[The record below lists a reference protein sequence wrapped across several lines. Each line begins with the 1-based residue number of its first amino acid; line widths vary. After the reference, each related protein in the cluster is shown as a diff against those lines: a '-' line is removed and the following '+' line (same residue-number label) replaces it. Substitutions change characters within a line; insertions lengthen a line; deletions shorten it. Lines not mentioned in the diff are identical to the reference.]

1 MKKTNY
7 IQIAKKSAGI
17 QISELKK
24 INKVF
29 DKSFAKAVD
38 ILSSCKGKVICA
50 GVGKS
55 GLIARKVSATLSSI
69 GVSSF
74 FCDPGTA
81 RHGDMGQIQKKDVLL
96 IFSYSGN
103 SEELSEML
111 NFANRF
117 SIKVI
122 GIASSKES
130 ILLKASDIKLLLPKV
145 KEADITSIVPT
156 TSTTITL
163 VLGDTL
169 CSAIQHKKKFSK
181 EIFKRFHKG
190 GNIGRTLLLVKD
202 IMVTGNKIPII
213 DKNKTIEEAIRIIS
227 AKKLGLVLVTK
238 KGKVYSIA
246 TDGDCRRGIGK
257 YSKKDK
263 VEKIATKN
271 PFKINE
277 DTTAYKALSIMN
289 QKKITSL
296 IVSSKSGRIKGIC
309 HIHNLLSHGIK

>member
-1 MKKTNY
+1 MAKTNY
-7 IQIAKKSAGI
+7 IKIAKKSAGI

-24 INKVF
+24 IKKVF
-29 DKSFAKAVD
+29 NKSFVKAVD
-38 ILSSCKGKVICA
+38 LLANCKGKVICA

-103 SEELSEML
+103 SEELSDML

-117 SIKVI
+117 GIKVV
-122 GIASSKES
+122 GVASSKNS

-163 VLGDTL
+163 VLGDTI
-169 CSAIQHKKKFSK
+169 CAAIQNKKKFSK
-181 EIFKRFHKG
+181 EIFKRYHKG
-190 GNIGRTLLLVKD
+190 GSLGRTLLLVKD
-202 IMVTGNKIPII
+202 IMVTGKKIPVI
-213 DKNKTIEEAIRIIS
+213 DRNKTIEQAIKVIS
-227 AKKLGLVLVTK
+227 SKKLGLVLITK
-238 KGKVYSIA
+238 KGKVLSIC
-246 TDGDCRRGIGK
+246 TDGDARRGLGR

-263 VEKIATKN
+263 IEKIATRN
-271 PFKINE
+271 PLKINE
-277 DTTAYKALSIMN
+277 DTTAHSALAIMN

-296 IVSSKSGRIKGIC
+296 IVSSKSGKVKGIC
-309 HIHNLLSHGIK
+309 HIHNLLSYGIK

>member
-1 MKKTNY
+1 MAKTNY
-7 IQIAKKSAGI
+7 IKIAKKSAGI

-29 DKSFAKAVD
+29 NKSFVKAVD
-38 ILSSCKGKVICA
+38 LLANCKGKVICA

-103 SEELSEML
+103 SEELGDML

-117 SIKVI
+117 GIKVI
-122 GIASSKES
+122 GVASLKDS

-156 TSTTITL
+156 SSTTITL
-163 VLGDTL
+163 VLGDAL
-169 CSAIQHKKKFSK
+169 CAAIQHKKKFSK
-181 EIFKRFHKG
+181 EVFKRYHKG
-190 GNIGRTLLLVKD
+190 GSLGRTLLLVKD
-202 IMVTGNKIPII
+202 IMVTGKKIPII
-213 DKNKTIEEAIRIIS
+213 DRNKTIEQAVKVIS
-227 AKKLGLVLVTK
+227 SKKLGLVLVTSK
-238 KGKVYSIA
+238 SKVFSIC
-246 TDGDCRRGIGK
+246 TDGDASRGLGR

-263 VEKIATKN
+263 IVKIATRN
-271 PFKINE
+271 PLKINE
-277 DTTAYKALSIMN
+277 DTTAHRALAIMN

-296 IVSSKSGRIKGIC
+296 VVSSKSGKIKGIC
-309 HIHNLLSHGIK
+309 HIHNLLSYGIK

>member
-1 MKKTNY
+1 MAKTNY
-7 IQIAKKSAGI
+7 IKIAKKSAGI

-29 DKSFAKAVD
+29 NKSFVKAVD
-38 ILSSCKGKVICA
+38 LLANCKGKVICA

-103 SEELSEML
+103 SEELGDML

-117 SIKVI
+117 GIKVI
-122 GIASSKES
+122 GVASLKDS

-156 TSTTITL
+156 SSTTITL
-163 VLGDTL
+163 VLGDAL
-169 CSAIQHKKKFSK
+169 CAAIQHKKKFSK
-181 EIFKRFHKG
+181 EVFKRYHKG
-190 GNIGRTLLLVKD
+190 GSLGRTLLLVKD
-202 IMVTGNKIPII
+202 IMVTGKKIPII
-213 DKNKTIEEAIRIIS
+213 DRNKTIEQAVKVIS
-227 AKKLGLVLVTK
+227 SKKLGLVLVTSK
-238 KGKVYSIA
+238 SKVFSIC
-246 TDGDCRRGIGK
+246 TDGDARRGLGR

-263 VEKIATKN
+263 IVKIATRN
-271 PFKINE
+271 PLKINE
-277 DTTAYKALSIMN
+277 DTTAHRALAIMN

-296 IVSSKSGRIKGIC
+296 VVSSKSGKIKGIC
-309 HIHNLLSHGIK
+309 HIHNLLSYGIK

>member
-1 MKKTNY
+1 MSKKNF
-7 IQIAKKSAGI
+7 IKIAKKSANI

-29 DKSFAKAVD
+29 NKSFSKAVET
-38 ILSSCKGKVICA
+38 LANCKGKVICA

-103 SEELSEML
+103 SEELNDML

-117 SIKVI
+117 GIRII
-122 GIASSKES
+122 GVASSKNS
-130 ILLKASDIKLLLPKV
+130 VLIKASDIKLLLPKV

-156 TSTTITL
+156 SSTTITL
-163 VLGDTL
+163 VLGDAL
-169 CSAIQHKKKFSK
+169 CAAIQYKKNFSK
-181 EIFKRFHKG
+181 EIFKRYHKG
-190 GNIGRTLLLVKD
+190 GSLGRTLLLVKD
-202 IMVTGNKIPII
+202 VMVTGKKIPIV
-213 DKNKTIEEAIRIIS
+213 DRNKTIEQAAKIIS

-238 KGKVYSIA
+238 KGKVLSIC
-246 TDGDCRRGIGK
+246 TDGDARRGLGK

-263 VEKIATKN
+263 VERIANKN
-271 PFKINE
+271 PFKVDE
-277 DTTAYKALSIMN
+277 DITAHKALSIMN

-296 IVSSKSGRIKGIC
+296 VVYSGNGKIKGIC

>member
-1 MKKTNY
+1 MVKTNY
-7 IQIAKKSAGI
+7 IKIAKKSAGI
-17 QISELKK
+17 QIAELKK

-29 DKSFAKAVD
+29 NKSFVKAVD
-38 ILSSCKGKVICA
+38 VIANCKGKLICA

-103 SEELSEML
+103 SEELSDML

-117 SIKVI
+117 GIRII
-122 GIASSKES
+122 GVASSKDS

-145 KEADITSIVPT
+145 KEADMTSIVPT

-163 VLGDTL
+163 VLGDAI
-169 CSAIQHKKKFSK
+169 CAAIQHKKKFSK

-190 GNIGRTLLLVKD
+190 GNLGRTLLLVKD
-202 IMVTGNKIPII
+202 IMVSGKKIPII
-213 DKNKTIEEAIRIIS
+213 DRSKTIEQAVKVIAS
-227 AKKLGLVLVTK
+227 KKLGLVLITN
-238 KGKVYSIA
+238 KGKVFSIC
-246 TDGDCRRGIGK
+246 TDGDARRGLSK
-257 YSKKDK
+257 YSKKERI
-263 VEKIATKN
+263 EKIATKN
-271 PFKINE
+271 PFKIDE
-277 DTTAYKALSIMN
+277 DVTANKALAIMN

-296 IVSSKSGRIKGIC
+296 VVSSKSGKIKGIC
-309 HIHNLLSHGIK
+309 HIHHLLSHGIK

>member
-1 MKKTNY
+1 MSKKNF
-7 IQIAKKSAGI
+7 IKIAKKSANI

-29 DKSFAKAVD
+29 NKSFSKAVET
-38 ILSSCKGKVICA
+38 LASCKGKVICA

-103 SEELSEML
+103 SEELNDML

-117 SIKVI
+117 GIRII
-122 GIASSKES
+122 GVASSKNS
-130 ILLKASDIKLLLPKV
+130 VLIKASDIKLLLPKV

-156 TSTTITL
+156 SSTTITL
-163 VLGDTL
+163 VLGDAL
-169 CSAIQHKKKFSK
+169 CAAIQYKKNFSK
-181 EIFKRFHKG
+181 EIFKRYHKG
-190 GNIGRTLLLVKD
+190 GSLGRTLLLVKD
-202 IMVTGNKIPII
+202 VMVTGKKIPIV
-213 DKNKTIEEAIRIIS
+213 DRNKTIEQAAKIIS

-238 KGKVYSIA
+238 KGKVLSIC
-246 TDGDCRRGIGK
+246 TDGDARRGLGK

-263 VEKIATKN
+263 VERIANKN
-271 PFKINE
+271 PFKVDE
-277 DTTAYKALSIMN
+277 DITAHKALSIMN

-296 IVSSKSGRIKGIC
+296 VVSSGNGKIKGIC

>member
-38 ILSSCKGKVICA
+38 ILSNCKGKVICA

-257 YSKKDK
+257 YSKKERKK
-263 VEKIATKN
+263 V
-271 PFKINE
+271 
-277 DTTAYKALSIMN
+277 L
-289 QKKITSL
+289 QW
-296 IVSSKSGRIKGIC
+296 G
-309 HIHNLLSHGIK
+309 

>member
-1 MKKTNY
+1 MAKTNY
-7 IQIAKKSAGI
+7 IKIAKKSARV

-29 DKSFAKAVD
+29 NKSFVKAVD
-38 ILSSCKGKVICA
+38 LLANCKGKVICA

-55 GLIARKVSATLSSI
+55 GLIARKVSATLSRI

-103 SEELSEML
+103 SEELGDML

-117 SIKVI
+117 GIKVI
-122 GIASSKES
+122 GVASLKDS

-156 TSTTITL
+156 SSTTITL
-163 VLGDTL
+163 VLGDAL
-169 CSAIQHKKKFSK
+169 CAAIQHKKKFSK
-181 EIFKRFHKG
+181 EVFKRYHKG
-190 GNIGRTLLLVKD
+190 GSLGRTLLLVKD
-202 IMVTGNKIPII
+202 IMVTGKKIPII
-213 DKNKTIEEAIRIIS
+213 DRNKTIEQAVKVIS
-227 AKKLGLVLVTK
+227 SKKLGLVLVTSK
-238 KGKVYSIA
+238 RKVFSIC
-246 TDGDCRRGIGK
+246 TDGDARRGLGR

-263 VEKIATKN
+263 IVKIATRN
-271 PFKINE
+271 PLKINE
-277 DTTAYKALSIMN
+277 DTTAHRALAIMN

-296 IVSSKSGRIKGIC
+296 VVSSKSGKIKGIC
-309 HIHNLLSHGIK
+309 HIHNLLSYGIK

>member
-1 MKKTNY
+1 MSKKNF
-7 IQIAKKSAGI
+7 IKIAKKSANI

-29 DKSFAKAVD
+29 NKSFSKAVET
-38 ILSSCKGKVICA
+38 LASCKGKVICA

-55 GLIARKVSATLSSI
+55 GLIARKVSETLSSI

-103 SEELSEML
+103 SEELNDML

-117 SIKVI
+117 GIRII
-122 GIASSKES
+122 GVASSKNS
-130 ILLKASDIKLLLPKV
+130 VLIKASDIKLLLPKV

-156 TSTTITL
+156 SSTTITL
-163 VLGDTL
+163 VLGDAL
-169 CSAIQHKKKFSK
+169 CAAIQYKKNFSK
-181 EIFKRFHKG
+181 EIFKRYHKG
-190 GNIGRTLLLVKD
+190 GSLGRTLLLVKD
-202 IMVTGNKIPII
+202 VMVTGKKIPIV
-213 DKNKTIEEAIRIIS
+213 DRNKTIEQAAKIIS

-238 KGKVYSIA
+238 KGKVLSIC
-246 TDGDCRRGIGK
+246 TDGDARRGLGK

-263 VEKIATKN
+263 VERIANKN
-271 PFKINE
+271 PFKVDE
-277 DTTAYKALSIMN
+277 DITAHKALSIMN

-296 IVSSKSGRIKGIC
+296 VVSSGNGKIKGIC

>member
-1 MKKTNY
+1 MAKTNY
-7 IQIAKKSAGI
+7 IKIAKKSAGI

-24 INKVF
+24 IKKVF
-29 DKSFAKAVD
+29 NKSFVKAVD
-38 ILSSCKGKVICA
+38 LLANCKGKVICA

-103 SEELSEML
+103 SEELGDML

-117 SIKVI
+117 GIKVI
-122 GIASSKES
+122 GVASLKDS

-156 TSTTITL
+156 SSTTITL
-163 VLGDTL
+163 VLGDAL
-169 CSAIQHKKKFSK
+169 CAAIQHKKKFSK
-181 EIFKRFHKG
+181 EVFKRYHKG
-190 GNIGRTLLLVKD
+190 GSLGRTLLLVKD
-202 IMVTGNKIPII
+202 IMVTGKKIPII
-213 DKNKTIEEAIRIIS
+213 DRNKTIEQAVKVIS
-227 AKKLGLVLVTK
+227 SKKLGLVLVTSK
-238 KGKVYSIA
+238 SKVFSIC
-246 TDGDCRRGIGK
+246 TDGDARRGLGR

-263 VEKIATKN
+263 IVKIATRN
-271 PFKINE
+271 PLKINE
-277 DTTAYKALSIMN
+277 DTTAHRALAIMN

-296 IVSSKSGRIKGIC
+296 VVSSKSGKIKGIC
-309 HIHNLLSHGIK
+309 HIHNLLSYGIK

>member
-1 MKKTNY
+1 MAKTNY
-7 IQIAKKSAGI
+7 IRIAKKSAGI

-29 DKSFAKAVD
+29 NKSFVKAVEA
-38 ILSSCKGKVICA
+38 LANCKGKVICA

-81 RHGDMGQIQKKDVLL
+81 RHGDMGQIQKKDLLL

-117 SIKVI
+117 GIKII
-122 GIASSKES
+122 GIASLKDS
-130 ILLKASDIKLLLPKV
+130 ILLKASDIKLLIPKV

-156 TSTTITL
+156 SSTTITL

-169 CSAIQHKKKFSK
+169 CAAIQHKKNFLKKF
-181 EIFKRFHKG
+181 
-190 GNIGRTLLLVKD
+190 LKD
-202 IMVTGNKIPII
+202 
-213 DKNKTIEEAIRIIS
+213 TI
-227 AKKLGLVLVTK
+227 
-238 KGKVYSIA
+238 KV
-246 TDGDCRRGIGK
+246 
-257 YSKKDK
+257 
-263 VEKIATKN
+263 V
-271 PFKINE
+271 
-277 DTTAYKALSIMN
+277 
-289 QKKITSL
+289 
-296 IVSSKSGRIKGIC
+296 V
-309 HIHNLLSHGIK
+309 

>member
-1 MKKTNY
+1 MAKTNY
-7 IQIAKKSAGI
+7 INVAKKSAGI

-29 DKSFAKAVD
+29 NKSFVRAVD
-38 ILSSCKGKVICA
+38 LLANCKGKVICA

-103 SEELSEML
+103 SEELNDML

-117 SIKVI
+117 GIQII
-122 GIASSKES
+122 GAANSKES
-130 ILLKASDIKLLLPKV
+130 MLLKASDVKLLLPKV

-156 TSTTITL
+156 SSTTITL
-163 VLGDTL
+163 VLGDSL
-169 CSAIQHKKKFSK
+169 CAAIQYKKKFSK
-181 EIFKRFHKG
+181 EIFKRYHKG
-190 GNIGRTLLLVKD
+190 GNLGKTLLLVKD
-202 IMVTGNKIPII
+202 IMVTGKKIPVV
-213 DKNKTIEEAIRIIS
+213 DYKKTIEQAIKVIN

-238 KGKVYSIA
+238 KGKVFSIC
-246 TDGDCRRGIGK
+246 TDGDARRGLGHF
-257 YSKKDK
+257 SKKDRIL
-263 VEKIATKN
+263 KIATRN
-271 PFKINE
+271 PLKINE
-277 DTTAYKALSIMN
+277 DTTAQKALSIMN

-296 IVSSKSGRIKGIC
+296 IVSSKTGKIKGIC

>member
-1 MKKTNY
+1 MAKTNY
-7 IQIAKKSAGI
+7 IRIAKKSAGI

-29 DKSFAKAVD
+29 NKSFVKAVEA
-38 ILSSCKGKVICA
+38 LANCKGKVICA

-55 GLIARKVSATLSSI
+55 GLIARKVSATLSSM

-81 RHGDMGQIQKKDVLL
+81 RHGDMGQIQKKDLLL

-117 SIKVI
+117 GIKVI
-122 GIASSKES
+122 GIASLKDS
-130 ILLKASDIKLLLPKV
+130 ILLKASDIKLLIPKV

-156 TSTTITL
+156 SSTTITL

-169 CSAIQHKKKFSK
+169 CAAIQHKKKFSK
-181 EIFKRFHKG
+181 EIFKRYHKG
-190 GNIGRTLLLVKD
+190 GSLGRTLLLVKD
-202 IMVTGNKIPII
+202 VMVTGKRIPVI
-213 DKNKTIEEAIRIIS
+213 DRNKTIEQAVKIIS
-227 AKKLGLVLVTK
+227 TKSLGLVLVTK
-238 KGKVYSIA
+238 NGKVFSIC
-246 TDGDCRRGIGK
+246 TDGDARRSLVRF
-257 YSKKDK
+257 SKKDK
-263 VEKIATKN
+263 VEKIAKKN

-277 DTTAYKALSIMN
+277 DQPAQKALAIMN
-289 QKKITSL
+289 EKKITSL
-296 IVSSKSGRIKGIC
+296 VVSSKSGKIKGIC
-309 HIHNLLSHGIK
+309 HIHHLLSHGIK

>member
-1 MKKTNY
+1 MVKTNY
-7 IQIAKKSAGI
+7 IKIAKKSAGI

-29 DKSFAKAVD
+29 NKSFVKAVEA
-38 ILSSCKGKVICA
+38 LASCKGKVICA

-55 GLIARKVSATLSSI
+55 GLIARKISATLSSI

-103 SEELSEML
+103 SEELKEML
-111 NFANRF
+111 NYANRF
-117 SIKVI
+117 GITVI
-122 GIASSKES
+122 GAANSKDS

-145 KEADITSIVPT
+145 KEADVTGIVPT
-156 TSTTITL
+156 SSTTVTL
-163 VLGDTL
+163 VIGDAL
-169 CSAIQHKKKFSK
+169 CTSVQHKKKISK

-190 GNIGRTLLLVKD
+190 GSLSKVLLQVKD
-202 IMVTGNKIPII
+202 VLVTGKKIPVI
-213 DKNKTIEEAIRIIS
+213 DRNKSIEDAAKVIS

-238 KGKVYSIA
+238 KGKVFSIC
-246 TDGDCRRGIGK
+246 TDGDARRGLGRF
-257 YSKKDK
+257 SKKDK

-271 PFKINE
+271 PLKIHE
-277 DTTAYKALSIMN
+277 DTTAHKALSIMN

-296 IVSSKSGRIKGIC
+296 IVSSESGKIKGIV
-309 HIHNLLSHGIK
+309 HIHSLLAHGIK